1 MFYNGFC
8 YIGQAMLRP
17 QINKKFAKS
26 LSKTALKSPPQLASI
41 LEPTWLHFG
50 RVWGAKL
57 EPSWH
62 QIASKV
68 NPKSEQKIN
77 HLSDR
82 SWHQF

>member
-8 YIGQAMLRP
+8 YIGHAMLRP
-17 QINKKFAKS
+17 QINNKCAKS
-26 LSKTALKSPPQLASI
+26 PSKTALKSTPQLASI

-62 QIASKV
+62 QMASKV
-68 NPKSEQKIN
+68 DPKSDPKN
-77 HLSDR
+77 DHRLDR
-82 SWHQF
+82 S